1 MFLPVAGL
9 IGTVKRTKNGLIKAG
24 NLFQININAGNAI
37 KFAFGSGGILIQD
50 NRGLLI
56 YLNFYGYAMNTF
68 VLKNFSLTT
77 NVKIYT
83 EEVNSSLHYCYIT
96 STSTK
101 SSSEI
106 SLLDFTQ
113 AADFELVDVT
123 EEQISNFTEIF

>member
-1 MFLPVAGL
+1 VAEL
-9 IGTVKRTKNGLIKAG
+9 IGTVKQTKNGLIKAG

-37 KFAFGSGGILIQD
+37 KFAFASGGILIQD

-68 VLKNFSLTT
+68 VLKNFNSTT

-101 SSSEI
+101 SPSEI

-123 EEQISNFTEIF
+123 EEQISHFTEIF

>member
-1 MFLPVAGL
+1 MAGL

-24 NLFQININAGNAI
+24 NLFQININAGKAI

-50 NRGLLI
+50 NRGILI
-56 YLNFYGYAMNTF
+56 YLNFYGYTMNTF
-68 VLKNFSLTT
+68 VLKNFSSTT

-101 SSSEI
+101 SQSEI

>member
-1 MFLPVAGL
+1 MAGL
-9 IGTVKRTKNGLIKAG
+9 IGTVKQTKNGLIKAG

-37 KFAFGSGGILIQD
+37 KFAFASGGILIQD

-68 VLKNFSLTT
+68 VLKNFNSTT

-101 SSSEI
+101 SPSEI

-123 EEQISNFTEIF
+123 EEQISHFTEIF